1 MNTIQLPLQ
10 PTLVDNPLVNVFN
23 TMIDGIQQLAVNA
36 RDLHSFLKVGRDFS
50 NWIKGRINQY
60 VFVENQDFITVQSL
74 SSPDLANAKSRSQ
87 VRIEYHLTLDMA
99 KELAMVE
106 NNEQGRKVRR
116 YFIQCE
122 KAVYKSDAHQRQA
135 LVTACDKLAVGTAL
149 RSDVYKMVGN
159 HFGYEDVVSIPTPLL
174 PEAVA
179 FVYELLLAKKTTSSL
194 NEDELLYNEMWRK
207 IGLTRHQENQAELHK
222 LQSDLD
228 GIYQRLAKVTKL
240 NSVLYDAF
248 VEPHRPTLTQEQRQY
263 AEQQA
268 IEFLQHNR
276 AIKQL
281 F

>member
-60 VFVENQDFITVQSL
+60 VFVENQDFISF
-74 SSPDLANAKSRSQ
+74 SQ
-87 VRIEYHLTLDMA
+87 NGEKPKGGRPTIEYHLTLDMA

>member
-60 VFVENQDFITVQSL
+60 VFVENQDFISF
-74 SSPDLANAKSRSQ
+74 SQ
-87 VRIEYHLTLDMA
+87 NGEKPKGGRPTIEYHLTLDMA

-207 IGLTRHQENQAELHK
+207 IGILRHQENQAELHQ
-222 LQSDLD
+222 LTADLNKIAD
-228 GIYQRLAKVTKL
+228 RVEQLTKL

-248 VEPHRPTLTQEQRQY
+248 IQPHQPSLTHAQRQY
-263 AEQQA
+263 AEQEA
-268 IEFLQHNR
+268 KSFLQHNR
-276 AIKQL
+276 LNKQ
-281 F
+281 FS